1 MESLNVFKQIIE
13 IFSAL
18 LSPVIAISVAYI
30 AFQQWKLNAN
40 KEKRE
45 SNEHKLQIYT
55 VVKRFLRNV
64 DFKREVDEI
73 LYEELQESLALAD
86 FYFDGEVTDWLFQV
100 DCYAVS
106 CLDLTR
112 INSLPNMDTVSP
124 EYERNK
130 KDIEELIDQLQ
141 IFHGELFDVF
151 KGSMM
156 YLKTNK

>member
-1 MESLNVFKQIIE
+1 MESLTIFKQIIE

-45 SNEHKLQIYT
+45 SNSHKLQIYM

-64 DFKREVDEI
+64 DMTREVDEN

-86 FYFDGEVTDWLFQV
+86 FYFDGLVTDWLFQV
-100 DCYAVS
+100 S
-106 CLDLTR
+106 CDSSCWLDLTR
-112 INSLPNMDTVSP
+112 INSFPDCETLNP

-130 KDIEELIDQLQ
+130 KEIEELIDQLQ
-141 IFHGELFDVF
+141 NYHGELFEVF
-151 KGSMM
+151 KSSMV